1 MSNLLKKIIRL
12 ATKYT
17 QIDMHYVAKN
27 SLWTSLDF
35 TAGSILSIILVVV
48 FANFLPKETYG
59 VYKYILSLAGA
70 LSFLTLSGINTA
82 VVQATAKSGNNGI
95 LPYALKLQFKWNL
108 LYTIATMGLG
118 IYYFLNGNN
127 LLAYALWL
135 MAVLFPLDVIFNT
148 YGSFLVGKKEFK
160 RVSIYSSIS
169 NTIQMS
175 VLIIA
180 ALISDNVVFLIALYS
195 LFRIIPNL
203 YFYLKTVS
211 IFKPQPLSQPEKK
224 EIFRFA
230 RHLSLVHI
238 LSILAQHVD
247 KIVVFHYLG
256 AVQLAVYGIAI
267 SIPERIRGYFKN
279 IETIMLPKIS
289 GKTVEEIS
297 KIFYKRIWQGVLF
310 GLSVSLVYILAAPV
324 IFKIFFPAY
333 LESVPYSQIFS
344 LVLIFIIPATYF
356 SNIVK
361 GHKMLNVIYASS
373 LGANTLRIILYVILG
388 RLWGIWGVITANLS
402 LYFFGTIYNFIL
414 WEIEMKRRKVF

>member
-1 MSNLLKKIIRL
+1 MIDFLKKIIRL

-17 QIDMHYVAKN
+17 QIDMHYVVKS
-27 SLWTSLDF
+27 SLWTSIDF
-35 TAGSILSIILVVV
+35 MIGSVLSIILVVV

-82 VVQATAKSGNNGI
+82 VTQATAKTDHNGI
-95 LPYALKLQFKWNL
+95 LPYAAKLQFKWNIF
-108 LYTIATMGLG
+108 YTLAVAVAGT
-118 IYYFLNGNN
+118 YYFLKGNTSV
-127 LLAYALWL
+127 AYALGL
-135 MAVLFPLDVIFNT
+135 MAVLFPLDVAFNT
-148 YGSFLVGKKEFK
+148 YGSFLAGKKEFK

-175 VLIIA
+175 VLITA
-180 ALISDNVVFLIALYS
+180 ALLSDNVVFLIGVYA
-195 LFRIIPNL
+195 LFRIIPNF

-211 IFKPQPLSQPEKK
+211 IFKPQALNQPEKK

-256 AVQLAVYGIAI
+256 AVQLAVYGIAV
-267 SIPERIRGYFKN
+267 SIPERIRGYFKS

-289 GKTVEEIS
+289 EKTVKEIRAV
-297 KIFYKRIWQGVLF
+297 FYKRIWQGVLL
-310 GLSVSLVYILAAPV
+310 GLFVSLVYILAAPV

-344 LVLIFIIPATYF
+344 LVLIFVIPATYF

-361 GHKMLNVIYASS
+361 GHKMLKVIYASS
-373 LGANTLRIILYVILG
+373 LGANILRIILYVIFG
-388 RLWGIWGVITANLS
+388 RLWGIWGVIAANLS

-414 WEIEMKRRKVF
+414 WEIEMKRHKV

>member
-1 MSNLLKKIIRL
+1 MSNLLKKIIKL
-12 ATKYT
+12 ATRYT
-17 QIDMHYVAKN
+17 KIDMDYVAKS
-27 SLWTSLDF
+27 SLWTSIDF
-35 TAGSILSIILVVV
+35 TVGSVLSMILVVI

-59 VYKYILSLAGA
+59 VYKYILSLVGA

-95 LPYALKLQFKWNL
+95 LPYAVKLQFKWNF
-108 LYTIATMGLG
+108 LYTLAAAGLG

-127 LLAYALWL
+127 SLAYTLWL
-135 MAVLFPLDVIFNT
+135 MAVLFPLDVVFNT
-148 YGSFLVGKKEFK
+148 YGSFLAGKKEFK

-175 VLIIA
+175 VLITA
-180 ALISDNVVFLIALYS
+180 ALLSDNVILLIGVYS
-195 LFRIIPNL
+195 IFRIVPNF

-211 IFKPQPLSQPEKK
+211 IFKSQPLDQSEKK

-230 RHLSLVHI
+230 RHLSFVHI

-256 AVQLAVYGIAI
+256 AVPLAVYGIAI
-267 SIPERIRGYFKN
+267 SIPERIRGYFKS

-289 GKTVEEIS
+289 GKTVEEI
-297 KIFYKRIWQGVLF
+297 KTVFNKRIWQGILL
-310 GLSVSLVYILAAPV
+310 GTAVSLAYILAARV

-333 LESVPYSQIFS
+333 LESLLYSQIFS

-356 SNIVK
+356 SNVVK
-361 GHKMLNVIYASS
+361 GHKMIKVIYASS
-373 LGANTLRIILYVILG
+373 LGANILRITLYVIFG
-388 RLWGIWGVITANLS
+388 RLWGIWGVIGANLS

-414 WEIEMKRRKVF
+414 WEIEMKRRKIF

>member
-1 MSNLLKKIIRL
+1 MSNLLKKIIKL

-17 QIDMHYVAKN
+17 QIDMGYVVKS
-27 SLWTSLDF
+27 SLWTSIDF
-35 TAGSILSIILVVV
+35 AVGSVLSIILVVV
-48 FANFLPKETYG
+48 FANFIPKETYG

-82 VVQATAKSGNNGI
+82 VIQATAKSGSNGI
-95 LPYALKLQFKWNL
+95 LPYAVKLQSRWNF
-108 LYTIATMGLG
+108 LYTLAVAGLG

-135 MAVLFPLDVIFNT
+135 MAVLFPLDVVFNT
-148 YGSFLVGKKEFK
+148 YGSFLAGKKEFK

-175 VLIIA
+175 VLIAA
-180 ALISDNVVFLIALYS
+180 ALLSDNVVFLIAVYS
-195 LFRIIPNL
+195 LFRIIPNF

-211 IFKPQPLSQPEKK
+211 IFKPQSLSQPEKK

-238 LSILAQHVD
+238 LSILAQHLD

-256 AVQLAVYGIAI
+256 AVQLAVYGIAV
-267 SIPERIRGYFKN
+267 SIPERIRGYFKS

-289 GKTVEEIS
+289 GKTVEEI
-297 KIFYKRIWQGVLF
+297 KAVFYKRIWQGVLL
-310 GLSVSLVYILAAPV
+310 GSIVSLAYILAAPV

-361 GHKMLNVIYASS
+361 GHKMIKVIYASS
-373 LGANTLRIILYVILG
+373 MGANILKIVLYITLG
-388 RLWGIWGVITANLS
+388 RLWGIWGVIAANLS

-414 WEIEMKRRKVF
+414 WEIEMKRRRIS